1 MLVLDVAD
9 VISARLGEPTV
20 TALARR
26 FGPGGRCL
34 TCGSA
39 LGRGPLSVRAY
50 HNDQETVTLVA
61 YHAGCATSAW
71 LEVGAENL
79 RCQATWAAVVTCA
92 FLWVGTSRRLRWLR
106 GPGTQELSMPLLLV
120 HPSLETARV
129 RHIGPGEAANADL
142 LDYCRLGFAESSA
155 LARAYPLRPVGK
167 AWMRAG
173 ETGISLMVMVGGQ
186 GWSAPVRPRALAGL
200 VTVRGGILIG
210 VTCDRDPQWLGYHSR
225 CLNDAI
231 ADGEV
236 LLGWAPLSGTPPAL
250 GHRSWHRIRWPHNLS
265 HLPG

>member
-1 MLVLDVAD
+1 VFVLDVAD

-20 TALARR
+20 TALPHR

-34 TCGSA
+34 TCGGA
-39 LGRGPLSVRAY
+39 LGSGPLSVRAY

-71 LEVGAENL
+71 LEVGAEDL
-79 RCQATWAAVVTCA
+79 RWQATWAAVITCA
-92 FLWVGTSRRLRWLR
+92 LLPIGKPRRLRWLR

-129 RHIGPGEAANADL
+129 RHIGPGEAVNADL
-142 LDYCRLGFAESSA
+142 EDYCRLGFAESSA
-155 LARAYPLRPVGK
+155 LARAYPLRPVGS
-167 AWMRAG
+167 AWMGAS
-173 ETGISLMVMVGGQ
+173 ETGISLMAMVGER
-186 GWSAPVRPRALAGL
+186 GWSAPVRPQALAGL

-210 VTCDRDPQWLGYHSR
+210 VTCDRDPQWLGCRSR

-231 ADGEV
+231 ADSEI
-236 LLGWAPLSGTPPAL
+236 LLGWAPLAGAL
-250 GHRSWHRIRWPHNLS
+250 PQ
-265 HLPG
+265 PG